1 MFLHSLSN
9 DTDHFKYDTLLDF
22 DRAEHR
28 KAMDDVTK
36 ISHEIHEVLSS
47 RVNPIDTYRATS
59 GQSRRAIGLG
69 AFTAPTVGSL
79 AAGLGT
85 GSALGC
91 ALKSVHGGCA
101 KQAEENKENLKILAQ
116 NSEPL
121 KDAWAKTIL
130 QNQQKFFLVGSE
142 LRALKK
148 TQQEIAN
155 TVNLNFEVIDNK
167 FEALINRTRLVE
179 ECQKFLYVRDQR
191 LHIET
196 NLISMLLT
204 LYNNFKAFRSAT
216 YAYCITILNSITT
229 MTNKRI
235 SMALL
240 PKEDFESILL
250 GMYDELV
257 INGQKLT

>member
-1 MFLHSLSN
+1 M
-9 DTDHFKYDTLLDF
+9 LDF
-22 DRAEHR
+22 VRAENR

-36 ISHEIHEVLSS
+36 IRHQIHEVLSS

-69 AFTAPTVGSL
+69 AFTAPTDGSL

-85 GSALGC
+85 GCGQLWKTS
-91 ALKSVHGGCA
+91 K
-101 KQAEENKENLKILAQ
+101 ENKEILKILAQ

-130 QNQQKFFLVGSE
+130 QNQQKFSLVGSE

-196 NLISMLLT
+196 KLISMLLT
-204 LYNNFKAFRSAT
+204 LYNNFKAYRSAA

-229 MTNKRI
+229 TTNKRI

-250 GMYDELV
+250 GMSDELV
-257 INGQKLT
+257 INGQKLTLAIPLNMKPNFSKGSKQPTVA